1 MTYLIAAA
9 VFVVALAAVV
19 ELAAAVAAGLPLSQF
34 VTDSVKWIA
43 VTWLEAELSTLS
55 FYSVIR
61 TSEAQQALASLMWA
75 LLIQQVELLNP
86 MRLMMIGKA

>member
-34 VTDSVKWIA
+34 VTDSAKLIA

-55 FYSVIR
+55 SYWEIH
-61 TSEAQQALASLMWA
+61 T
-75 LLIQQVELLNP
+75 
-86 MRLMMIGKA
+86 